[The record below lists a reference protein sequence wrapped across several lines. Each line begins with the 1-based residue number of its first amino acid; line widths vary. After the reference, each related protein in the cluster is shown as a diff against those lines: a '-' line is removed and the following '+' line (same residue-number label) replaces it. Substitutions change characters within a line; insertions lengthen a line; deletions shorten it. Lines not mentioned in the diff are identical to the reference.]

1 MVWCDRGVQMLLTT
15 VGAFAAFSLMAIA
28 IGTDYWLYSS
38 AHICNGTNI
47 TTDEAQGPP
56 RKARGDLTHSGLWRI
71 CCLEGFIQP
80 PAQFT
85 DSPANPFLEPSIVAV
100 RERKYLRSS
109 PKSSKGIYKGHCFR
123 INHFPEDN
131 DYDHDSSEYLLRI
144 VRASSVFPI
153 LSTILLLLG
162 GLCVGA
168 GRIYNSKNNIILSA
182 GILFVAAGLS
192 NIIGII
198 VYISSNA
205 GDPSDK
211 RDEDKKNHYNY
222 GWSFYF
228 GALSFI
234 VAETIGV
241 LAVNIYIEKN
251 KELRFK
257 TKREFL
263 KTSSSSPYARMP
275 SYRYRRRRSRSS
287 SRSTEPSPS
296 RDISP
301 VGMKIASAIPMN
313 EISMYTLSREPLK
326 VTTAASYNADQEAS
340 FLQVHNFLQK
350 EFKEGLHVNMVNRRT
365 TPV

>member
-1 MVWCDRGVQMLLTT
+1 MVWCDRGIQMLLTT
-15 VGAFAAFSLMAIA
+15 VGAFAAFSLMTIA

-38 AHICNGTNI
+38 ANLCNGTNV
-47 TTDEAQGPP
+47 TATDETAQSQP
-56 RKARGDLTHSGLWRI
+56 KKVKGDLTHSGLWRF
-71 CCLEGFIQP
+71 CCIE
-80 PAQFT
+80 
-85 DSPANPFLEPSIVAV
+85 
-100 RERKYLRSS
+100 
-109 PKSSKGIYKGHCFR
+109 GIYKGHCFR

-162 GLCVGA
+162 GLCIGA
-168 GRIYNSKNNIILSA
+168 GRIYSSKNNIILSA

-211 RDEDKKNHYNY
+211 RDEDKKNQYSY

-234 VAETIGV
+234 VAETVGV
-241 LAVNIYIEKN
+241 LAVNIYIDKN

-257 TKREFL
+257 TKKQFL
-263 KTSSSSPYARMP
+263 KTSSASPYARMP

-296 RDISP
+296 RDISS
-301 VGMKIASAIPMN
+301 VGMKMAGSLPMN

-326 VTTAASYNADQEAS
+326 VTTAASYNMEQDAG

-350 EFKEGLHVNMVNRRT
+350 EFKEGLHINMVNRRT

>member
-1 MVWCDRGVQMLLTT
+1 
-15 VGAFAAFSLMAIA
+15 SLI
-28 IGTDYWLYSS
+28 
-38 AHICNGTNI
+38 
-47 TTDEAQGPP
+47 E
-56 RKARGDLTHSGLWRI
+56 
-71 CCLEGFIQP
+71 F
-80 PAQFT
+80 
-85 DSPANPFLEPSIVAV
+85 
-100 RERKYLRSS
+100 REEFKYFRNL
-109 PKSSKGIYKGHCFR
+109 GIYKGHCFR

-162 GLCVGA
+162 GLCIGA
-168 GRIYNSKNNIILSA
+168 GRIYSSKNNIILSA

-211 RDEDKKNHYNY
+211 RDEDKKNQYSY

-234 VAETIGV
+234 VAETVGV
-241 LAVNIYIEKN
+241 LAVNIYIDKN

-257 TKREFL
+257 TKKQFH
-263 KTSSSSPYARMP
+263 KTSASPYARMP

-301 VGMKIASAIPMN
+301 VGLKVAGSLPMN

-326 VTTAASYNADQEAS
+326 VTTAASYNIEQDAG

-350 EFKEGLHVNMVNRRT
+350 EFKEGLHINMVNRRT

>member
-38 AHICNGTNI
+38 AHICNGTNLSM
-47 TTDEAQGPP
+47 EEPQSPSQP
-56 RKARGDLTHSGLWRI
+56 RRAKGDRTHSGLWRI
-71 CCLEGFIQP
+71 CCLE
-80 PAQFT
+80 
-85 DSPANPFLEPSIVAV
+85 
-100 RERKYLRSS
+100 
-109 PKSSKGIYKGHCFR
+109 GIYKGHCFR

-296 RDISP
+296 RDVSP
-301 VGMKIASAIPMN
+301 VGMKISSSIPMN

-350 EFKEGLHVNMVNRRT
+350 EFKEGLHINMVNRRT

>member
-1 MVWCDRGVQMLLTT
+1 MGWCDRGVQMLLTT
-15 VGAFAAFSLMAIA
+15 VGAFAAFSLMTIA
-28 IGTDYWLYSS
+28 IGTDYWLYSR

-47 TTDEAQGPP
+47 SMEDTQSQPKKT
-56 RKARGDLTHSGLWRI
+56 KGDLTHSGLWRI
-71 CCLEGFIQP
+71 CCIEG
-80 PAQFT
+80 
-85 DSPANPFLEPSIVAV
+85 L
-100 RERKYLRSS
+100 
-109 PKSSKGIYKGHCFR
+109 YKGNCFR

-168 GRIYNSKNNIILSA
+168 GRIYSRRNTIILSA

-211 RDEDKKNHYNY
+211 KDEDKKNQYNY

-241 LAVNIYIEKN
+241 LAVNIFIERN

-257 TKREFL
+257 SRREFI

-296 RDISP
+296 RDVSP
-301 VGMKIASAIPMN
+301 GGMNVIPMS
-313 EISMYTLSREPLK
+313 EISMYTLTREPLK
-326 VTTAASYNADQEAS
+326 ITTAASFNPDSDVS
-340 FLQVHNFLQK
+340 FLQVHNCFQK
-350 EFKEGLHVNMVNRRT
+350 ELKDGMSINVINRRT

>member
-1 MVWCDRGVQMLLTT
+1 
-15 VGAFAAFSLMAIA
+15 MAHHTAQWVIIA
-28 IGTDYWLYSS
+28 ELHCI
-38 AHICNGTNI
+38 
-47 TTDEAQGPP
+47 AQT
-56 RKARGDLTHSGLWRI
+56 K
-71 CCLEGFIQP
+71 
-80 PAQFT
+80 
-85 DSPANPFLEPSIVAV
+85 PFLEFSIVAA
-100 RERKYLRSS
+100 RERKYLRCS
-109 PKSSKGIYKGHCFR
+109 PKSHKGIYKGHCFR

-301 VGMKIASAIPMN
+301 VGMKIASTIPMN